1 MYEVLVT
8 GGAGF
13 IGSHFVRRM
22 LRRDDVSRVT
32 VLDALTYAGHPENL
46 GEAFLDPR
54 LAFVHGNILDGPLV
68 DELMDRHT
76 AVVHFAAESH
86 VDRSLTTA
94 DNFLTTNVLGTH
106 TLAASAGRHGIK
118 KFVHV
123 STDEVYGSLTEGS
136 ASEDDPVQPGVPY
149 AASKAASDLVAL
161 SHFQTYGLP
170 ICVTRSSNN
179 YGPHQFPEKVIPLFT
194 TRLLR
199 GDKVTLHGQGQH
211 VRNWLHVQDNCAG
224 IELVMRK
231 GIPGEIYNLAGG
243 TDLTGREL
251 TAKLLTLCGAD
262 WNSVAYIPDRQ
273 ANDLRYS
280 MLWDKIAALGFRPA
294 HDLDEGLAETVDW
307 YRRNPDRWA
316 PLTRTPY
323 AAHATGSIAPAGEKV
338 HAAH

>member
-13 IGSHFVRRM
+13 IGSHFVRRI

-32 VLDALTYAGHPENL
+32 VLDALTYAGHTENL

-68 DELMDRHT
+68 DELMARHT
-76 AVVHFAAESH
+76 AVVHLAAESH

-94 DNFLTTNVLGTH
+94 ANFLTTNVLGTQ
-106 TLAASAGRHGIK
+106 TLAASAGRHGIE

-123 STDEVYGSLTEGS
+123 STDEVYGSLPEGS
-136 ASEDDPVQPGVPY
+136 ASEDNLVQPSVPY

-170 ICVTRSSNN
+170 VCVTRSSNN
-179 YGPHQFPEKVIPLFT
+179 YGPHQFPEKIIPLFI

-199 GDKVTLHGQGQH
+199 GEKVTLHGQGQH
-211 VRNWLHVQDNCAG
+211 VRNWLHVEDNCAG
-224 IELVMRK
+224 VELVLCE
-231 GIPGEIYNLAGG
+231 GEPGEIYNLGGG
-243 TDLTGREL
+243 TDLTGRDL
-251 TAKLLTLCGAD
+251 TAKLLALCGKD
-262 WNSVAYIPDRQ
+262 WDSVTYIPDRQ

-280 MLWDKIAALGFRPA
+280 MLWDKVALLGFRPA
-294 HDLDEGLAETVDW
+294 RDLDEGLAETVDW

-316 PLTRTPY
+316 PMTRTPY
-323 AAHATGSIAPAGEKV
+323 AARATDTAAPAGEEA
-338 HAAH
+338 HAH

>member
-13 IGSHFVRRM
+13 IGSHFVRRL
-22 LRRDDVSRVT
+22 LRRDDVAQVT

-54 LAFVHGNILDGPLV
+54 LVFVHGSILDGPLV
-68 DELMDRHT
+68 EQLMARHT

-94 DNFLTTNVLGTH
+94 DTFLTTNVLGTQI
-106 TLAASAGRHGIK
+106 LAASAGRHGIT
-118 KFVHV
+118 KFVHI
-123 STDEVYGSLTEGS
+123 STDEVYGSLAEGA
-136 ASEDDPVQPGVPY
+136 ASEGDPVRPGVPY

-161 SHFQTYGLP
+161 SHYQTYGLP
-170 ICVTRSSNN
+170 VCVTRSSNN

-194 TRLLR
+194 TRLLQSE
-199 GDKVTLHGQGQH
+199 KVTLHGQGQH
-211 VRNWLHVQDNCAG
+211 VRNWLHVEDNCAG
-224 IELVMRK
+224 IELVLDD
-231 GIPGEIYNLAGG
+231 GEPGEIYNLGGG
-243 TDLTGREL
+243 TDLTVRDL
-251 TAKLLTLCGAD
+251 AAKLLLLCGKD
-262 WNSVAYIPDRQ
+262 GESVACVPDRQ

-280 MLWDKIAALGFRPA
+280 MLWDKIAALGFRPT
-294 HDLDEGLAETVDW
+294 HDFDEGLAETVDW

-323 AAHATGSIAPAGEKV
+323 AACATAAIAPAGEEA
-338 HAAH
+338 HAR

>member
-13 IGSHFVRRM
+13 IGSHFVRRI

-32 VLDALTYAGHPENL
+32 ALDALTYAGHPENL
-46 GEAFLDPR
+46 GDAFLDPR
-54 LAFVHGNILDGPLV
+54 LTFVRGNILDGPLV
-68 DELMDRHT
+68 DELMARHT

-94 DNFLTTNVLGTH
+94 DHFLTTNVLGTQ

-123 STDEVYGSLTEGS
+123 STDEVYGSLAQGS
-136 ASEDDPVQPGVPY
+136 ASEDDPVQPSVPY

-170 ICVTRSSNN
+170 VCVTRSSNN

-194 TRLLR
+194 TRLLQ

-224 IELVMRK
+224 IELVLFK

-243 TDLTGREL
+243 ADLTGREL

-280 MLWDKIAALGFRPA
+280 MFWDKAAALGFRPA
-294 HDLDEGLAETVDW
+294 RDLDEGLAETVDW

-316 PLTRTPY
+316 PLTRTPF
-323 AAHATGSIAPAGEKV
+323 ATVSTAGEES
-338 HAAH
+338 HAH